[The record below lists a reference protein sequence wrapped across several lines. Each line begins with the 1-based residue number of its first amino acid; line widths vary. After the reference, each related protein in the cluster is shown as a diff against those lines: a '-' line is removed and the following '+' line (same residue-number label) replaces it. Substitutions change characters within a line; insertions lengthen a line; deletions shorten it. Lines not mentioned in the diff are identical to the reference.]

1 MLALGRGRWAVF
13 VQIILSLTSSFASIS
28 TGTSPGGSSGG
39 RPPYPTYPQQGG
51 ASNPPYPVTQPNYP
65 AATST
70 QSSYPPSYPAPVT
83 RNNLVTTSDT
93 TSTNNSLNDE
103 AVKASLQSAVEDK
116 LKRSTRALFE
126 QAQVTAFTFT

>member
-1 MLALGRGRWAVF
+1 MRV
-13 VQIILSLTSSFASIS
+13 VLSLTSSYVSIP

-39 RPPYPTYPQQGG
+39 RPPYPAYPQQGG

-65 AATST
+65 AATSA

-83 RNNLVTTSDT
+83 RTNLVTTSDT
-93 TSTNNSLNDE
+93 ASTNSSINDK
-103 AVKASLQSAVEDK
+103 AVRDSLQSALEDK